1 MTFAKHDHRM
11 IRLLVLKDWQ
21 VYQRQL
27 AGYLAGLLLA
37 LTLIGTGKPWS
48 FNAGCLLLIVLLV
61 STGFF
66 AIGHIVVN
74 ERKENTLPFV
84 MSLPV
89 TPLDAFLAKLI
100 AGLLIYLVPFLVV
113 LATTILL
120 LLATSLPDGLLLY
133 AMLVYFFMLMSYC
146 VALCVAIAVESEGWN
161 IFLQM
166 ALMTMLSPFMI
177 WAGGLSSIAANI
189 RSDQIVWSPPV
200 LSVFGGEF
208 LVTALALALTCWHHS
223 RKSSVLQ
230 TS

>member
-1 MTFAKHDHRM
+1 MTFAGRNVKM
-11 IRLLVLKDWQ
+11 IRLLVVKDWE
-21 VYQRQL
+21 VYQKQL

-37 LTLIGTGKPWS
+37 LSLIGTGRPWS
-48 FNAGCLLLIVLLV
+48 FNAGALLLIVLLV

-74 ERKENTLPFV
+74 ERKESTLPFV

-89 TPLDAFLAKLI
+89 SPPDVFLAKLI

-113 LATTILL
+113 LGTTILL
-120 LLATSLPDGLLLY
+120 VLATSLPDGLLMY

-161 IFLQM
+161 IFIQM

-177 WAGGLSSIAANI
+177 WAGSLQSVSANI
-189 RSDQIVWSPPV
+189 RTDQLVWSPAV
-200 LSVFGGEF
+200 LSVFGGEI
-208 LVTALALALTCWHHS
+208 LVTAMALAITFWFHA
-223 RKSSVLQ
+223 RNSSVLQ
-230 TS
+230 SS